1 MADINTDQYYPSV
14 VLGILNSAGN
24 PASVDGIPIWASSD
38 STVLAVTPNPDGMS
52 AAVMTVGP
60 GVGRISVT
68 ADADLGAGVTTING
82 VSEDVNVVLGPS
94 QQAST
99 FTFTF
104 GLPVTKP

>member
-1 MADINTDQYYPSV
+1 
-14 VLGILNSAGN
+14 
-24 PASVDGIPIWASSD
+24 
-38 STVLAVTPNPDGMS
+38 
-52 AAVMTVGP
+52 
-60 GVGRISVT
+60 
-68 ADADLGAGVTTING
+68 VTTING